1 MDYWWKLSQIR
12 GRILLGNSATTKG
25 NIMYKI
31 EINIAE
37 WDFGNDSVTI
47 ETDDFE
53 KIAIIQEFIEFQQL
67 HGWAVDYDVTDEYL
81 YNQCDEEE
89 EEEVSEDEVDED
101 ETYEDEESEE
111 FEIGEIVEDEDGLVW
126 VRVS

>member
-1 MDYWWKLSQIR
+1 MDYGWKLSQIR
-12 GRILLGNSATTKG
+12 DRILLGNSAITKG

-31 EINIAE
+31 EINIAGWE
-37 WDFGNDSVTI
+37 FGDDSVTI

-67 HGWAVDYDVTDEYL
+67 HGWCVDYDVTEEFA
-81 YNQCDEEE
+81 YNQCEEDEIAED
-89 EEEVSEDEVDED
+89 EVSEE
-101 ETYEDEESEE
+101 Y
-111 FEIGEIVEDEDGLVW
+111 EIGEIVEDEDGLVW

>member
-1 MDYWWKLSQIR
+1 
-12 GRILLGNSATTKG
+12 
-25 NIMYKI
+25 MYKI

-89 EEEVSEDEVDED
+89 EEEEVSEDEVDED

>member
-1 MDYWWKLSQIR
+1 MDYGWKLSQIR
-12 GRILLGNSATTKG
+12 DRILLGNSAITKG

-37 WDFGNDSVTI
+37 WEFGDDSVTI

-67 HGWAVDYDVTDEYL
+67 HGWCVDYDVTEEYE
-81 YNQCDEEE
+81 YNQCD
-89 EEEVSEDEVDED
+89 EEVSEDEVDED

>member
-1 MDYWWKLSQIR
+1 MDYGWKLSQIR
-12 GRILLGNSATTKG
+12 DRILLGNSAITKG

-37 WDFGNDSVTI
+37 WEFGDDSVTI

-67 HGWAVDYDVTDEYL
+67 HGWAVDYDVTDEYE
-81 YNQCDEEE
+81 YNQCD
-89 EEEVSEDEVDED
+89 EEVSEDEVDED
-101 ETYEDEESEE
+101 ETYEDEKSEE

>member
-1 MDYWWKLSQIR
+1 MDYGWKLSQIR
-12 GRILLGNSATTKG
+12 DRILLGNSAITKG

-37 WDFGNDSVTI
+37 WEFGDDSVTI

-67 HGWAVDYDVTDEYL
+67 HGWCVDYDVTEEYE
-81 YNQCDEEE
+81 YNQCD
-89 EEEVSEDEVDED
+89 EEVSEDEVDED

-111 FEIGEIVEDEDGLVW
+111 YEIGETVEDEDGLFW

>member
-1 MDYWWKLSQIR
+1 MRD
-12 GRILLGNSATTKG
+12 RILLGNSAITKG

-37 WDFGNDSVTI
+37 WEFGDDSVTI
-47 ETDDFE
+47 ETDDFD

-67 HGWAVDYDVTDEYL
+67 HGWAVDYDVTDEYE
-81 YNQCDEEE
+81 YNQCD
-89 EEEVSEDEVDED
+89 EEVSEDEVDED

>member
-1 MDYWWKLSQIR
+1 
-12 GRILLGNSATTKG
+12 
-25 NIMYKI
+25 MYKI

-47 ETDDFE
+47 ETDDFD

-67 HGWAVDYDVTDEYL
+67 HGWAVDYDVTDEYE

-89 EEEVSEDEVDED
+89 EEVSEDEEYED